1 MMPVRKYRS
10 VEEMDG
16 NTWREPGDPALF
28 RAIKATWEF
37 AERTLQPRFPPGVY
51 KHRSIEE
58 ADKVREAW
66 GKANFKAYRARLRV
80 EPEGDTR

>member
-1 MMPVRKYRS
+1 MPVRKYRS
-10 VEEMDG
+10 VEGMEG

-28 RAIKATWEF
+28 RAIRATWEF

-58 ADKVREAW
+58 AESLREEW
-66 GKANFKAYRARLRV
+66 EEANFKAYRARLQV
-80 EPEGDTR
+80 DASQT